1 MPIRKRWSRF
11 NLENVLELEDEPGVY
26 GLANRGGRIIDT
38 GGSDSSVR
46 DRLLSHLRNNKYP
59 TAVYFRC
66 QYAGFFDS
74 GIQMEAIHAEK
85 FRRKYGR
92 KPRYTKRSPRR
103 YSFLGFQTILISPSR
118 VTRTCLN
125 FRSS

>member
-11 NLENVLELEDEPGVY
+11 DLENVWELEDEPGVY
-26 GLANRGGRIIDT
+26 ELANRYGRIINT

-46 DRLLSHLRNNKYP
+46 DRLLSHLRTNKYP

-74 GIQMEAIHAEK
+74 GIQLEAIHSEK
-85 FRRKYGR
+85 FRKKYGR
-92 KPRYTKRSPRR
+92 RPRYTKRSPRR
-103 YSFLGFQTILISPSR
+103 RGLLGF
-118 VTRTCLN
+118 
-125 FRSS
+125 SS